1 MLKKKSGEAYTLISK
16 YKAVVIKTVWLCY
29 QDRLDKWNQLCI
41 PEIDTHIYGHFIF
54 FFQGWHYRVVDKGQF
69 L

>member
-16 YKAVVIKTVWLCY
+16 HKAVVIKTVWLCY
-29 QDRLDKWNQLCI
+29 QDRLDKWNQLFI
-41 PEIDTHIYGHFIF
+41 LEIDTHIYGYFIF
-54 FFQGWHYRVVDKGQF
+54 FFKGGTTE